1 MTLSPQQSLL
11 LGDVYLQQATHIL
24 CLATH
29 SKLGLTTF
37 TQTLRA
43 RHQMQNSRRLIAIT
57 DGGII
62 GTPIVDYLPQGAL
75 DGPPPS
81 DVILLVH
88 EQDPPPLLE
97 RYGTQLHKALL
108 GIRCYFHISGT
119 GLDTDISN

>member
-1 MTLSPQQSLL
+1 MTSSPQQSLL
-11 LGDVYLQQATHIL
+11 LGNVYLQQATHIL

-43 RHQMQNSRRLIAIT
+43 RHQLQHNRRLIEIT

-62 GTPIVDYLPQGAL
+62 GTPIVDYLPQSITT
-75 DGPPPS
+75 GPPPS

-88 EQDPPPLLE
+88 EQDSPPLLE
-97 RYGTQLHKALL
+97 RYGAQLHKALL
-108 GIRCYFHISGT
+108 DIRCYFHIAGA